1 MQPGHSSDICT
12 VLTVSVQNSAWN
24 VCRAKNAFEHPR
36 EESALAEGFGRTFR
50 YIEKLVKVCQRVLQV
65 RLACTKSISLEPS
78 PDAKTATNLIPF
90 DSFDQ
95 SLDM

>member
-1 MQPGHSSDICT
+1 MF
-12 VLTVSVQNSAWN
+12 
-24 VCRAKNAFEHPR
+24 CRAKNAFEHPR

-65 RLACTKSISLEPS
+65 QLACTKSISLEPS